1 MENGDW
7 AVSAVG
13 EGMSETK
20 IIIVS
25 IRDEKVAHLLEA
37 VVRLINASDGKLMS
51 HEQNAA
57 LEQLNAAVLEFD
69 EKGES

>member
-1 MENGDW
+1 
-7 AVSAVG
+7 
-13 EGMSETK
+13 
-20 IIIVS
+20 
-25 IRDEKVAHLLEA
+25 
-37 VVRLINASDGKLMS
+37 VRLINASDGKFMS

>member
-1 MENGDW
+1 LENGDW

-20 IIIVS
+20 IIDVS
-25 IRDEKVAHLLEA
+25 IQDEKVAKLLEA
-37 VVRLINASDGKLMS
+37 AVRLINASDGKFMS

-69 EKGES
+69 EKGVT

>member
-1 MENGDW
+1 
-7 AVSAVG
+7 
-13 EGMSETK
+13 MSETK